1 MNTIPSIFN
10 QHHINYSIL
19 EGKKSSSIKLPLTCI
34 VLRDTEFTQYRSI
47 VLEQL
52 CSKGFERIISVG
64 LKSSMAALNELQSKF
79 SSVDYI
85 EIQDTV
91 TQGEMLNVAVSLV
104 KTEYFLV
111 LQESMCVQ
119 SFTFSKSLMEKFI
132 EKDAFCI
139 CPLLYSPSH
148 EAVNVKIEP
157 FAKDSN
163 FIFNEYNQFLND
175 AKTLYPF
182 DLAAFYKTQTF
193 IYLGGFDYT
202 IKSSY
207 WQKIDFFIRSWLWG
221 EKVLLSSA
229 FILNYSNSMPNEER
243 TIDYSYL
250 MFYIKNILPEFFND
264 HAYIPFSSFFA
275 FKLKNHCGLSESI
288 SLFNSAKKWVN
299 ENKYRFKT
307 DVKKMIENWER

>member
-1 MNTIPSIFN
+1 MKKSKIIFKLDTVSSVRIAMNTIPSIFN

-111 LQESMCVQ
+111 LQESITTSCWNMLN
-119 SFTFSKSLMEKFI
+119 SSIGLFLKSVI
-132 EKDAFCI
+132 
-139 CPLLYSPSH
+139 
-148 EAVNVKIEP
+148 
-157 FAKDSN
+157 
-163 FIFNEYNQFLND
+163 
-175 AKTLYPF
+175 
-182 DLAAFYKTQTF
+182 
-193 IYLGGFDYT
+193 
-202 IKSSY
+202 
-207 WQKIDFFIRSWLWG
+207 
-221 EKVLLSSA
+221 
-229 FILNYSNSMPNEER
+229 
-243 TIDYSYL
+243 
-250 MFYIKNILPEFFND
+250 
-264 HAYIPFSSFFA
+264 
-275 FKLKNHCGLSESI
+275 
-288 SLFNSAKKWVN
+288 
-299 ENKYRFKT
+299 
-307 DVKKMIENWER
+307 